1 MSTDGIN
8 PKVRYIVPMLRI
20 TQCPDPL
27 RWYAGKVGH
36 LVPQRGELAHFGMD
50 EYLSNEPD
58 GSTNF
63 VQAADCQRVKVSVSG
78 RKLTE
83 WPYAPVA
90 SQARLATD
98 RFDGEVFVTD
108 FAGPVIGLPRKT
120 CAHSCNAMGICQ
132 ALDDCQDKPR
142 IDAELARKG
151 AKPPA
156 PKPSARYET
165 AGIFPSGAPRFAL
178 RHPDGQ
184 FVFTEFP
191 EPTPTG
197 QSRAH
202 SMAEA
207 VANIAV
213 GFLVSVVITAW
224 LLPAMGHQVSLSE
237 NVLMTSVFTVASL
250 LRSFAIRRAFNHLH
264 TRAHP

>member
-1 MSTDGIN
+1 MSAGDID
-8 PKVRYIVPMLRI
+8 PRARYVVPMLRI
-20 TQCPDPL
+20 TQCPDPM
-27 RWYAGKVGH
+27 RWYAGMVGH

-120 CAHSCNAMGICQ
+120 CAASCNAMGICQ

-142 IDAELARKG
+142 IDAELTRTA
-151 AKPPA
+151 APA
-156 PKPSARYET
+156 QGVA
-165 AGIFPSGAPRFAL
+165 
-178 RHPDGQ
+178 
-184 FVFTEFP
+184 
-191 EPTPTG
+191 TG

-202 SMAEA
+202 SMAETLA
-207 VANIAV
+207 SIAV
-213 GFLVSVVITAW
+213 GFVISMVIQALV
-224 LLPAMGHQVSLSE
+224 LPAFGHHITLAE
-237 NVLMTSVFTVASL
+237 NFWITCIFTVASV
-250 LRSFAIRRAFNHLH
+250 LRGYGMRRLFNHLH
-264 TRAHP
+264 TRAKP

>member
-78 RKLTE
+78 KRLAE

-120 CAHSCNAMGICQ
+120 CAASCDAMGICQ
-132 ALDDCQDKPR
+132 ALEDCQDKPR
-142 IDAELARKG
+142 IDAEMART
-151 AKPPA
+151 ASPA
-156 PKPSARYET
+156 QGVA
-165 AGIFPSGAPRFAL
+165 
-178 RHPDGQ
+178 
-184 FVFTEFP
+184 V
-191 EPTPTG
+191 G
-197 QSRAH
+197 QSRTH

>member
-78 RKLTE
+78 KRLAE

-120 CAHSCNAMGICQ
+120 CAASCNAMVICQ

-142 IDAELARKG
+142 IDEELART
-151 AKPPA
+151 ASPA
-156 PKPSARYET
+156 QAV
-165 AGIFPSGAPRFAL
+165 A
-178 RHPDGQ
+178 
-184 FVFTEFP
+184 V
-191 EPTPTG
+191 G
-197 QSRAH
+197 QSRTH

>member
-63 VQAADCQRVKVSVSG
+63 VQVSDCQQVKVSVSG
-78 RKLTE
+78 RKLAE
-83 WPYAPVA
+83 WPYAPAA

-98 RFDGEVFVTD
+98 RFDGEVFVAD

-120 CAHSCNAMGICQ
+120 CAASCNAMGICQ

-142 IDAELARKG
+142 IDAELAKG
-151 AKPPA
+151 TVPKRWPWPA
-156 PKPSARYET
+156 PPEGPPTRKITEGVKIHDEA
-165 AGIFPSGAPRFAL
+165 AP
-178 RHPDGQ
+178 
-184 FVFTEFP
+184 V
-191 EPTPTG
+191 G

-202 SMAEA
+202 SMAETL
-207 VANIAV
+207 ANIAV
-213 GFLVSVVITAW
+213 GFVISLVIQALAWPLFGHHITLAQNFW
-224 LLPAMGHQVSLSE
+224 I
-237 NVLMTSVFTVASL
+237 TCIFTVASV
-250 LRSFAIRRAFNHLH
+250 LRGYGMRRLFNHLH
-264 TRAHP
+264 TRGRP